1 MTGFPLLTAVL
12 LAPICAAVLMCFV
25 SPKSAQSVRVISAA
39 AMTTALALTLYAF
52 FNYDLSIGGMQFT
65 EDIPWIK
72 DLGVHYSLGVDGI
85 SLPMLLLTDLIGLA
99 AVYSSWNI
107 TNRPKEFYILLM
119 ILIAGVIAGTLVSA
133 RYGGTWLTILFGFII
148 ITASLNMLLRAKAPP
163 LRESLPGMAGQSL
176 IAVFVSFFSV
186 MLGIGGGTLSVP
198 LLTAF
203 NVPARKAIGTAS
215 SIGLIICLPGAIST
229 LIFSEHPG
237 IPADLLFVGKISFLA
252 VFCIVPF
259 SALCAPLGVK
269 INRRINPVLLKR
281 LFGIMMIITGLKM
294 LHSALG

>member
-1 MTGFPLLTAVL
+1 MYQIVTIIAILAVSGCFAGFLAGLLGVGGGIIFVPVIFFLLENYFHIEPDIAITIATATS
-12 LAPICAAVLMCFV
+12 LMCMIPT
-25 SPKSAQSVRVISAA
+25 SLSSCLSHYRKDNIE
-39 AMTTALALTLYAF
+39 
-52 FNYDLSIGGMQFT
+52 LSILKCWF
-65 EDIPWIK
+65 P
-72 DLGVHYSLGVDGI
+72 
-85 SLPMLLLTDLIGLA
+85 
-99 AVYSSWNI
+99 
-107 TNRPKEFYILLM
+107 